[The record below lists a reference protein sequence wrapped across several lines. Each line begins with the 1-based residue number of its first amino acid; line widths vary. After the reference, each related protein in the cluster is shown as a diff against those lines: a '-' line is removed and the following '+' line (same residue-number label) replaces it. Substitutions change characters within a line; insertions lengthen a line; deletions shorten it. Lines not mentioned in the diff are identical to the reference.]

1 MEHLKLYF
9 PMGHLKECDNIFGV
23 CSSITNY
30 LLQGY
35 PLRNDEHS
43 IYRGVISW
51 FKSEQEEIA
60 RQKSVKRKRERKN
73 RKNRNMVK

>member
-30 LLQGY
+30 LLQIY

-43 IYRGVISW
+43 IYRGIITR
-51 FKSEQEEIA
+51 FKAEQEEIA
-60 RQKSVKRKRERKN
+60 RQKSVKRRK
-73 RKNRNMVK
+73 KK